1 MESMPFVSICETERN
16 LIDAWWEVVTD
27 AEVMMSNPSV
37 HTEDEICAMYDSLS
51 DVERSMRDYGYS
63 GIEPR
68 EWIAAIDSY
77 FYDGE

>member
-16 LIDAWWEVVTD
+16 LIDAWWEVVAD
-27 AEVMMSNPSV
+27 AEAMMSNPSV
-37 HTEDEICAMYDSLS
+37 HSEDELCAMQDSLA

-68 EWIAAIDSY
+68 EWITAIDDY
-77 FYDGE
+77 FYEGE